1 MKKLISFCALV
12 FLAACQHSSSQSS
25 EDKLAK
31 LFSGGMKII
40 DLTYVLNSTSP
51 AWPGDSDAN
60 PFSYTAIATQ
70 PSGAASLGSYS
81 TVEHYG
87 THLDAP
93 IHFADNTASV
103 DKINTADL
111 FAPVAVIDVRDK
123 CRDNADYRL
132 TVSDLMNWEEKHGLL
147 PEGAVVMM
155 LTGWGAKWNDQ
166 EAYRNQDEQGIMHF
180 PGFSVEVNQF
190 LIEERNI
197 KGIGIDNFSVDY
209 GMSAN
214 FEAHGITNGAG
225 KYHLENVAN
234 LDQLPEAGAYLI
246 VAPIKLEGGSGGQV
260 RIFAVIP

>member
-1 MKKLISFCALV
+1 MKKLLSLLTLILLV
-12 FLAACQHSSSQSS
+12 GCNTVDTVSR
-25 EDKLAK
+25 EDTLAK
-31 LFSGGMKII
+31 LFSGDLKII
-40 DLTYVLNSTSP
+40 DLTYPLNSTSP
-51 AWPGDSDAN
+51 AWPGDSDVN

-70 PSGAASLGSYS
+70 PSGAASLGAYS

-103 DKINTADL
+103 DQIKTTDL
-111 FAPVAVIDVRDK
+111 FAPVAVIDVRNK
-123 CRDNADYRL
+123 CRENADYRL
-132 TVSDLMNWEEKHGLL
+132 TVEDLSAWEANHGVL

-155 LTGWGAKWNDQ
+155 LTGWGAKWNDE
-166 EAYRNQDEQGIMHF
+166 EAYRNQDEEGTMHF
-180 PGFSVEVNQF
+180 PGFSVEANEF
-190 LIEERNI
+190 LIRERNI

-209 GMSAN
+209 GMSSG
-214 FEAHGITNGAG
+214 FEAHGVTNGAG

-234 LDQLPEAGAYLI
+234 LDQLPESGAYLI